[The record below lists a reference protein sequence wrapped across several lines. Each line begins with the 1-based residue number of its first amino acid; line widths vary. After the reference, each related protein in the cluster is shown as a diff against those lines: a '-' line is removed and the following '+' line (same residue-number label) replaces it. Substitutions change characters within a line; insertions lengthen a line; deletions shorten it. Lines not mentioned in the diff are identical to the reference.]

1 MATALPTWANNDLA
15 TYSAF
20 TGLPAD
26 LTKSAP
32 KTIDPQSPDAK
43 GNPKGMQF
51 VPGSEDSGE
60 AGTFKVP
67 INTPSGW
74 DPKVQVYA
82 NYDSTGALTN
92 FSGSN
97 PVFPADENGKLSGT
111 SKFNPVW
118 DASGKAEPMQNT
130 TRGGWEGTPIVMAA
144 ASMIP
149 GVAPVMAGLNAANSL
164 AHGKFDTSTILNGL
178 TAATGLGANFGMDPA
193 LLENLKIAQKVAGG
207 INAIQ
212 TKNVPG
218 IVSGLMQLAD
228 SSADTKVVMNA
239 LNAVT
244 ALKKN
249 NLAGAL
255 SALNNITGS
264 VDPQIANFATK
275 IISQIQGPGSS
286 SAPSI
291 NVPAVAQP
299 AAQPAAQP
307 LTQPASQP
315 QANAAPTADLNA
327 VQSMQFANALGI
339 PTSALYK
346 APKQEYFGATAQVI
360 DPRTGEVK
368 FVKENPIDIQPTTP
382 AFELQNSPMV
392 AKREQTSEN
401 NQNSFADNLASNDV
415 TFDDVLNIL
424 RG

>member
-1 MATALPTWANNDLA
+1 MADTKLPTWANNDLA

-26 LTKSAP
+26 LTSAAP
-32 KTIDPQSPDAK
+32 KKVDPQSLDAK

-51 VPGSEDSGE
+51 VPSGNE
-60 AGTFKVP
+60 CDPGTFTVP

-130 TRGGWEGTPIVMAA
+130 THGGWEGTPIVMAA

-149 GVAPVMAGLNAANSL
+149 GVAPVMAGLNAANSI

-255 SALNNITGS
+255 SALNNITES

-275 IISQIQGPGSS
+275 VINQIQSPGSS

-299 AAQPAAQP
+299 AA
-307 LTQPASQP
+307 QPASQP

-360 DPRTGEVK
+360 DPKTGEVK
-368 FVKENPIDIQPTTP
+368 FVKENPVDIQPTTP
-382 AFELQNSPMV
+382 AFETQDSPMV

>member
-1 MATALPTWANNDLA
+1 MADKLPVWANNDLA

-32 KTIDPQSPDAK
+32 KTIDPQKSTK
-43 GNPKGMQF
+43 GLDFMPGDESSGTSGTYRF
-51 VPGSEDSGE
+51 PVP
-60 AGTFKVP
+60 
-67 INTPSGW
+67 TPAGW
-74 DPKVQVYA
+74 DPTVKVYA
-82 NYDSTGALTN
+82 NYDSQGNLTN

-97 PVFPADENGKLSGT
+97 PVFPADENGKLNGK

-118 DASGKAEPMQNT
+118 DASGKAEPIQNT
-130 TRGGWEGTPIVMAA
+130 THGGWEGTPMVMAGL
-144 ASMIP
+144 SMIP

-193 LLENLKIAQKVAGG
+193 LLENLKVAQKVAGG

-218 IVSGLMQLAD
+218 IVNGLMQMAG
-228 SSADTKVVMNA
+228 SSNDAKVVTNA
-239 LNAVT
+239 LNAIT
-244 ALKKN
+244 ALNKN

-264 VDPQIANFATK
+264 VDPQVVNFATK
-275 IISQIQGPGSS
+275 VINQIQNPGSLTT
-286 SAPSI
+286 PSI
-291 NVPAVAQP
+291 NVPAVLQPTAQP
-299 AAQPAAQP
+299 AAQPPA
-307 LTQPASQP
+307 QPASQP
-315 QANAAPTADLNA
+315 QANTAPTADLNA

-339 PTSALYK
+339 PTSLLYK

-360 DPRTGEVK
+360 DPKTGEVK
-368 FVKENPIDIQPTTP
+368 FVKESPTDIQPTTP

-401 NQNSFADNLASNDV
+401 DRNSFADNLASNDV